1 MEMLNSNPA
10 LMETNLQGA
19 VAVAIVT
26 AAKLETQTW
35 LLLDSF
41 GAPAASRCQGQ
52 GGGGRGSPRLR
63 GGRHRGAAGL
73 TASPGRGGNKGERG
87 QSHVAPGWGWQ
98 RGAGAEQS
106 PAKGG
111 NPPAAAQGLCPR
123 CQTGGVGGAGDAVV
137 GCRVVPTA
145 WGWCVVFAARSS
157 SPSAP
162 QILPCTPV
170 SGGLLAGCSVCAH
183 GAAGRAG
190 CLPGVCGDLRWPGV
204 TRGHPC
210 STQEDIWD
218 LTVTRCVGATPHLGM
233 ALRGGLRGFHL
244 GGAAWPPPFPPRR
257 RAAGEGRGVLPACPH
272 LRQHQPGSARFWGT
286 ALHPLPAAQAGTE
299 PPVTSRLG

>member
-1 MEMLNSNPA
+1 MGLLLPA
-10 LMETNLQGA
+10 GVKARAAEAGAPPGCGEVGTTAPRGSRHRPAVGRTKASKGRATWRRAGDGREGLGQSRARPRGEIPRLQLRVCALG
-19 VAVAIVT
+19 
-26 AAKLETQTW
+26 AKL
-35 LLLDSF
+35 
-41 GAPAASRCQGQ
+41 
-52 GGGGRGSPRLR
+52 
-63 GGRHRGAAGL
+63 
-73 TASPGRGGNKGERG
+73 
-87 QSHVAPGWGWQ
+87 
-98 RGAGAEQS
+98 
-106 PAKGG
+106 
-111 NPPAAAQGLCPR
+111 
-123 CQTGGVGGAGDAVV
+123 GGVGGAGDAVV

-170 SGGLLAGCSVCAH
+170 SDGLLAGCSVCAH

-190 CLPGVCGDLRWPGV
+190 CLPGVRGDLQWPGV

-218 LTVTRCVGATPHLGM
+218 LTVTRCVGATPHLGR

-244 GGAAWPPPFPPRR
+244 GGAAWPPPFPPGR
-257 RAAGEGRGVLPACPH
+257 RAAGEGRGILPACPH
-272 LRQHQPGSARFWGT
+272 LRKHQPGSARFWGT

-299 PPVTSRLG
+299 PPVISRLG

>member
-1 MEMLNSNPA
+1 MAFTGLFWGSCCQPVSRPGRRRPG
-10 LMETNLQGA
+10 LP
-19 VAVAIVT
+19 
-26 AAKLETQTW
+26 
-35 LLLDSF
+35 
-41 GAPAASRCQGQ
+41 PAAGRSAPRHHGAHGIARPWGEQRRARAEPRGAGLGMAERGWGRAEPGQ
-52 GGGGRGSPRLR
+52 GGKSPGCSSGFVPSVPNR
-63 GGRHRGAAGL
+63 GGRW
-73 TASPGRGGNKGERG
+73 
-87 QSHVAPGWGWQ
+87 GWGC
-98 RGAGAEQS
+98 S
-106 PAKGG
+106 GG
-111 NPPAAAQGLCPR
+111 MQ
-123 CQTGGVGGAGDAVV
+123 GGAHSV
-137 GCRVVPTA
+137 GLVRGVC
-145 WGWCVVFAARSS
+145 SS
-157 SPSAP
+157 LLISLCSPKPS
-162 QILPCTPV
+162 CTPV

-190 CLPGVCGDLRWPGV
+190 CLPGVRGDLRWPGV

-244 GGAAWPPPFPPRR
+244 GGAAWPPPFPPGR